1 MWGNN
6 EKPTDD
12 KKTGRIGGEMPPDR
26 LQELAEASVGVFGIG
41 MEHAF
46 QQKGHAVILNEYHKR
61 LSNDET
67 DVQT

>member
-1 MWGNN
+1 MS
-6 EKPTDD
+6 
-12 KKTGRIGGEMPPDR
+12 PDR

-46 QQKGHAVILNEYHKR
+46 QQKSHADILNEYHKR